1 MFDDFAVVDTTEVLY
16 YYPLAGHWDN
26 VELEF
31 DSDPVPVSDFDHSLA
46 D

>member
-16 YYPLAGHWDN
+16 YYPLAGHWDI
-26 VELEF
+26 VELGF
-31 DSDPVPVSDFDHSLA
+31 DSALVPVSDFDHNLA